1 MQPLLGCQPPG
12 GRVPHPRWTR
22 PARALA
28 ITVGVL
34 ALAGSLAVLAP
45 LVDGPV
51 LAATWRAA
59 LASPLGVG
67 LALTAYLGA
76 FLLRAALWQRVV
88 PQLRLGQ
95 ALAAIHLALAG
106 NHLLPLRLGEALRV
120 TSVIRRTGLA
130 PGAATASTVVLRTAD
145 LLSVLGLAL
154 LLAPSLVLGLFG
166 AWGWAIV
173 AALVTAGIGGCWW
186 LIRLSPGRRRVRL
199 PGPTVALGATAA
211 WLLEVPVVWQA
222 ARWAGLDL
230 SPHQALLIT
239 VVSVAAQVLAI
250 APGGLGTYEAAA
262 VAAYLMLGHRP
273 GPALA
278 AALAAHTLKTAYALA
293 AGALALVVPTPG
305 MLGRLR
311 LPPRSHQP
319 EDPATPPRLGNGP
332 VVLFLPAHN
341 EAATVAGVVARV
353 PPSVCGRRVQ
363 CLIVDDGS
371 TDATARAA
379 AAAGAQVVTMGVNQG
394 LGAAVRRGLAAA
406 LDRGAAAVAF
416 CDADGEYDP
425 RELERLITP
434 ILEGRADYVVGSRFA
449 GTIQHMLAR
458 RRLGNHLLTRALA
471 FVARTPISDGQ
482 SGYRALARSAAAAAE
497 IGRDYNYAQ
506 VLTLDLLAKGY
517 RYQEVPIT
525 YRYRTTGRSFVRP
538 LHYLRRVIPAV
549 WRELNPPSHL
559 AGRGRAQGQ
568 ASGPRGAGG
577 RTVTAP
583 ASHAPRRRAGR
594 APGRSQPAWTGRPP
608 PA

>member
-1 MQPLLGCQPPG
+1 
-12 GRVPHPRWTR
+12 VPHPRWAR
-22 PARALA
+22 PAR
-28 ITVGVL
+28 TVPTTIGVL

-45 LVDGPV
+45 LVDGPM
-51 LAATWRAA
+51 LAATC
-59 LASPLGVG
+59 
-67 LALTAYLGA
+67 
-76 FLLRAALWQRVV
+76 RAALWQRVV
-88 PQLRLGQ
+88 PQLRLGH

-166 AWGWAIV
+166 AWGWAIL
-173 AALVTAGIGGCWW
+173 AALATAGIGGYWW

-211 WLLEVPVVWQA
+211 WLLEAPVVWQA

-230 SPHQALLIT
+230 SPLQALLVS
-239 VVSVAAQVLAI
+239 VVSVAAQVLAV

-262 VAAYLMLGHRP
+262 VAAYAMLGHRP

-293 AGALALVVPTPG
+293 AGALALVVPAPG
-305 MLGRLR
+305 ALGQLRLR
-311 LPPRSHQP
+311 PPSRQVQ
-319 EDPATPPRLGNGP
+319 DPATPPHPGDGP
-332 VVLFLPAHN
+332 VVLFPPAHN
-341 EAATVAGVVARV
+341 EAATVTGVIARV
-353 PPSVCGRRVQ
+353 PRSVCGRPVQ
-363 CLIVDDGS
+363 CLVVDDGS
-371 TDATARAA
+371 TDTTAQLAE
-379 AAAGAQVVTMGVNQG
+379 AAGAQVVTMGANRG
-394 LGAAVRRGLAAA
+394 LGAAVRRGLAEA

-449 GTIQHMLAR
+449 GTIHHMLAR
-458 RRLGNHLLTRALA
+458 RRLGNHLLTRILA

-482 SGYRALARSAAAAAE
+482 SGYRALSCAAAAAAA
-497 IGRDYNYAQ
+497 IGHDYNYAQ
-506 VLTLDLLAKGY
+506 VLTLDLLAKGH
-517 RYQEVPIT
+517 RYQEMPIT

-538 LHYLRRVIPAV
+538 LGYLRRVIPAV
-549 WRELNPPSHL
+549 WRELNSQSHL
-559 AGRGRAQGQ
+559 PGLGLAQGH
-568 ASGPRGAGG
+568 AGGPRGAGG

-583 ASHAPRRRAGR
+583 AGHAPRRSAGR